1 MTTTMSAVNQ
11 LRVLPINLW
20 GWCRNSTEWGDRN
33 GRHILQSQLSFAAY
47 EVYSDRIIIKGI
59 GTDNSVFDQGIIPLQ
74 SA

>member
-1 MTTTMSAVNQ
+1 V
-11 LRVLPINLW
+11 
-20 GWCRNSTEWGDRN
+20 GK
-33 GRHILQSQLSFAAY
+33 SQWTAYSVERLSFAAY